1 MKGQHW
7 VLSKYI
13 LNNAADERVTFCFL
27 YMFIQMLSMYWQ
39 HCILSINN
47 AVYGIAALCYLH
59 IINAVDTDSVYV
71 CI

>member
-1 MKGQHW
+1 MVSKW
-7 VLSKYI
+7 KDNIACVLSKYI
-13 LNNAADERVTFCFL
+13 LILFSLYVYTNALDVLTALHSV
-27 YMFIQMLSMYWQ
+27 Y
-39 HCILSINN
+39 N

>member
-13 LNNAADERVTFCFL
+13 LNNAADERVALFSL
-27 YMFIQMLSMYWQ
+27 YVYTNALNVLTALHSVY
-39 HCILSINN
+39 N
-47 AVYGIAALCYLH
+47 AVYGIAALCYLY
-59 IINAVDTDSVYV
+59 IDNAVDIDSVYV